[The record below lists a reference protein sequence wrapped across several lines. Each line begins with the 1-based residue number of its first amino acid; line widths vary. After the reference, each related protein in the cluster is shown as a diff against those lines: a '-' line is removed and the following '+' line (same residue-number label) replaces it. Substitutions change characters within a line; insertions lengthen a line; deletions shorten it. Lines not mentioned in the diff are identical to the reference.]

1 MLINRA
7 SGDAGRFADKLTGAH
22 FVASFAAQQR
32 SKFIEYELHR
42 LNNAQHGGQ
51 LQKKLQAILR
61 HIQRAT
67 LIAWE
72 IKVLLA
78 RAAVK

>member
-1 MLINRA
+1 MT
-7 SGDAGRFADKLTGAH
+7 GRFADKLTGAH

-32 SKFIEYELHR
+32 SKFIKNELHR
-42 LNNAQHGGQ
+42 LNYAQHGRQ
-51 LQKKLQAILR
+51 FQKTTSNCEAY
-61 HIQRAT
+61 QRAT
-67 LIAWE
+67 LIASE